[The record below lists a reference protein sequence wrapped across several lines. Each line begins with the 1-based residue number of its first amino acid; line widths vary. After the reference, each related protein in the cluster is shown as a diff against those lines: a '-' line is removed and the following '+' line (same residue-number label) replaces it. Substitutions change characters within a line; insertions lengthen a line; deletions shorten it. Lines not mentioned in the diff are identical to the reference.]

1 MRKTCIKN
9 KRSRRAKTRRILQRG
24 KGPRFSKMFSS
35 KNNVNGNVSLTPTNA
50 QRKAVSLDTS
60 KRPTLR
66 NRKEIIDPERLALLE
81 DLHDVREE
89 ERLRQH
95 PHTDKPKQSKKKVSF
110 APKTKN
116 GGRRKKSRKSK
127 RKSR

>member
-1 MRKTCIKN
+1 MRNTCGKSKN
-9 KRSRRAKTRRILQRG
+9 RRSKTRKIQQKGRG
-24 KGPRFSKMFSS
+24 PQISKMLSS
-35 KNNVNGNVSLTPTNA
+35 NNNGNGNA

-95 PHTDKPKQSKKKVSF
+95 PHKAKPKKSKKKVSF
-110 APKTKN
+110 APKTKK
-116 GGRRKKSRKSK
+116 GGRRRKSRKLK